1 MWGTGPQNEATS
13 DLVFAAK
20 LRLNEGF
27 WDLPPGSVLDPLKG
41 DALGQGS
48 GEKRDPN
55 DAHDAF
61 RPRAQDPHDVFL
73 FGLGLGSGR
82 TCVCIFT
89 QKNATGQLW
98 ACYGHGVSWRG
109 RQRERE
115 REMCVYIYIEKLY
128 NIQIYIYTHMYI
140 YIYMYIPIYIYKHEG
155 VQAAVNHRDQ
165 NWDRTLEISAHGGCS
180 TKGPRGL

>member
-61 RPRAQDPHDVFL
+61 RPGPRTLMMFSSSALDLGPGGLVSVFSLKRTRLASFGRAMVMEFL
-73 FGLGLGSGR
+73 GEGD
-82 TCVCIFT
+82 
-89 QKNATGQLW
+89 K
-98 ACYGHGVSWRG
+98 
-109 RQRERE
+109 ERE

-140 YIYMYIPIYIYKHEG
+140 YICTYLYIYI
-155 VQAAVNHRDQ
+155 NM
-165 NWDRTLEISAHGGCS
+165 
-180 TKGPRGL
+180 KGSKQP